1 MHLHTCLPYCMF
13 CISPQCWLYPDLKS
27 IMHYADDTFKFGFD
41 MVWVLYVCLFKH
53 STVAQ
58 TLSAFVRTTTTYNNL
73 VVFWVVCC
81 DCWKFICFE
90 CM

>member
-41 MVWVLYVCLFKH
+41 MVWVLYVCLFTTFNC
-53 STVAQ
+53 STNSV
-58 TLSAFVRTTTTYNNL
+58 SICEDYNYIQQFSGVL
-73 VVFWVVCC
+73 
-81 DCWKFICFE
+81 DG
-90 CM
+90 ML